1 MNQKEKFILL
11 TRNEFKDWLSN
22 TSFRR
27 IIKIIQNHHTWKPSY
42 AQFDGKNYF
51 AQLEGMERSH
61 NERGLGGIA
70 QNITTFIDGLIAIC
84 RSFEEMPA
92 GIKNA
97 NGGAI
102 CIEHLGN
109 FDENGDIMTDEHRE
123 TIIFVNALLCLKFN
137 IIPNTDF
144 IVYHHWYDL
153 NTGKRTD
160 GTGSTKSCPGTNFF
174 GGNTV
179 EAARNN
185 FIPLIQN
192 LYNLTKNKS
201 FVDAKNDNPQQKGKI
216 LVNDLR
222 IRTGPGLTHN
232 VVAKLKIGTIID
244 ICEERDG
251 WYKIGENQWVFA
263 KYVQLIEK

>member
-1 MNQKEKFILL
+1 
-11 TRNEFKDWLSN
+11 
-22 TSFRR
+22 
-27 IIKIIQNHHTWKPSY
+27 
-42 AQFDGKNYF
+42 
-51 AQLEGMERSH
+51 MERSH

-70 QNITTFIDGLIAIC
+70 QNITTFNDGLTAIC

-123 TIIFVNALLCLKFN
+123 TIIFINAFLCVKFN
-137 IIPNTDF
+137 IQPDTNS

-160 GTGSTKSCPGTNFF
+160 GTGNTKSCPGTNFF
-174 GGNTV
+174 GGNTIEV
-179 EAARNN
+179 AKNN
-185 FIPLIQN
+185 FIPLIQD
-192 LYNLTKNKS
+192 LYNSTKNNF
-201 FVDAKNDNPQQKGKI
+201 FVNKKRDNPPQKGKI
-216 LVNDLR
+216 LVNNLR
-222 IRTGPGLTHN
+222 VRRGPGLEYE
-232 VVAKLKIGTIID
+232 VVTKLQSGTIVD
-244 ICEERDG
+244 INEEKNG
-251 WYKIGENQWVFA
+251 WYKTGENQWVFA